1 MAKDY
6 YAILGVEK
14 NASDDEIKRA
24 YRKMAHRHHP
34 DKGGDQEKFK
44 ELNEAYQILGN
55 PEKRQQFDQYGQ
67 TFEQAGQ
74 QGGGAGGFD
83 FNSFGGQGFN
93 VNYEDFGNFGDIFS
107 QFFGGS
113 RTGGRGRAGERERAR
128 GSDLQIDM
136 AISFHDMVF
145 GTKREISL
153 NRFRTCKHCK
163 GNLAEPGTKI
173 VSCKTC
179 KGDGYIRTQVR
190 TMLGTMV
197 QESVCPECHGE
208 GKKAEVKC
216 SECHGEGRTRQME
229 TLIVKIP
236 AGVDTGTRIR
246 LTGEGEAPKYGGD
259 LGDLYIGIAVKEDKR
274 FVRRGNDIFS
284 QLPISFVTA
293 ALGGKVK
300 VETVDDTEI
309 LEIPKGTQPDQ
320 EFKLTG
326 KGVTIGNS
334 GHRGDQRVT
343 VNVEVPK
350 KLSKKQ
356 EEILRE
362 FEEAGKNKGFFG

>member
-6 YAILGVEK
+6 YSILGVEK
-14 NASDDEIKRA
+14 TASDDEIKRA
-24 YRKMAHRHHP
+24 YRKMAHQHHP

-44 ELNEAYQILGN
+44 EVNEAYQVLGN

-74 QGGGAGGFD
+74 QGGGAGFD
-83 FNSFGGQGFN
+83 PFGGQQGFN
-93 VNYEDFGNFGDIFS
+93 VNFEDFGNFGDIFS

-113 RTGGRGRAGERERAR
+113 RAGSRGRAGGQEQNR

-136 AISFHDMVF
+136 TISFHDMVF

-153 NRFRTCKHCK
+153 NRYRTCKHCK

-179 KGDGYIRTQVR
+179 SGNGYIRTQVR

-197 QESVCPECHGE
+197 QESACPECHGE

-216 SECHGEGRTRQME
+216 SECRGEGRTRQME

-236 AGVDTGTRIR
+236 AGVDNGTRIR
-246 LTGEGEAPKYGGD
+246 LSREGEAPKYGGD
-259 LGDLYIGIAVKEDKR
+259 LGDLYIGLTVKEDKNFSR
-274 FVRRGNDIFS
+274 KGNDIFFKLS
-284 QLPISFVTA
+284 IPFTTA

-300 VETVDDTEI
+300 VETVDDPET
-309 LEIPKGTQPDQ
+309 LDIPKGTQPGQ
-320 EFKLTG
+320 EFRLTG
-326 KGVTIGNS
+326 KGIVADSTGR
-334 GHRGDQRVT
+334 RGDQRVT
-343 VNVEVPK
+343 VNIEVPK
-350 KLSKKQ
+350 KISKKQ

-362 FEEAGKNKGFFG
+362 FEEAGKKKGFFG

>member
-6 YAILGVEK
+6 YNILGVSK
-14 NASDDEIKRA
+14 TASDDEIKRA
-24 YRKMAHRHHP
+24 YRKMAHQHHP

-44 ELNEAYQILGN
+44 EINEAYQVLGN
-55 PEKRQQFDQYGQ
+55 AEKRHQFDQYGQ

-74 QGGGAGGFD
+74 QGGGAGGFGFD
-83 FNSFGGQGFN
+83 PFGGQGFN

-113 RTGGRGRAGERERAR
+113 RAGSRGRADARERAR
-128 GSDLQIDM
+128 GTDLQIDM

-179 KGDGYIRTQVR
+179 GGNGYVRTQVR
-190 TMLGTMV
+190 TILGTMV
-197 QESVCPECHGE
+197 QDSVCSECHGE
-208 GKKAEVKC
+208 GKKAETKC
-216 SECHGEGRTRQME
+216 SECRGEGRTRQME
-229 TLIVKIP
+229 TLVVKIP

-259 LGDLYIGIAVKEDKR
+259 LGDLYINLTIKEDKKFSR
-274 FVRRGNDIFS
+274 KGNDIFS
-284 QLPISFVTA
+284 QISVSFAVA
-293 ALGGKVK
+293 ALGGRVQ
-300 VETVDDTEI
+300 VETADDLEI
-309 LEIPKGTQPDQ
+309 LEIPKGTQPGQ
-320 EFKLTG
+320 EFRLTG
-326 KGVTIGNS
+326 KGIVIGNS
-334 GHRGDQRVT
+334 ERRGDQRIT

-362 FEEAGKNKGFFG
+362 FEEAGKKKSFFG